1 MIPRT
6 LIVGDVHGCLEELE
20 ALVAK
25 AGLRSEDSL
34 VLVGDLVA
42 KGPDAAGV
50 VRYARERRAFS
61 VCGNHD
67 AHWLKARVDG
77 KGAALSDVDWAYLR
91 RAPDRL
97 RLDLRPMYQG
107 MQRPCVHVVHAGFVP
122 GVELD
127 AQDPFLMKNLRT
139 LHDGAGSSKAHGD
152 PWAAQ
157 WPGPELV
164 IFGHDAARGLQ
175 EHPHALGLD
184 TGCCY
189 GGQLTG
195 ALIEGPDLQLVSVQ
209 AKAVYKAIS

>member
-1 MIPRT
+1 MKRT

-20 ALVAK
+20 ALVNK
-25 AGLRSEDSL
+25 VGLRDEDTL

-42 KGPDAAGV
+42 KGPDSAGV

-67 AHWLKARVDG
+67 AHWLRARSDG
-77 KGAALSDVDWAYLR
+77 KGRSLCDADWAYLEQ
-91 RAPDRL
+91 APDFL
-97 RLDLRPMYQG
+97 RLDLNPLYEGVLR
-107 MQRPCVHVVHAGFVP
+107 RAVHVVHAGFVP
-122 GVELD
+122 GIELE
-127 AQDPFLMKNLRT
+127 AQDPHLMQNLRT
-139 LHDGAGSSKAHGD
+139 LHDGAGSSQRKGE
-152 PWAAQ
+152 PWAGQ

-175 EHPHALGLD
+175 RHAHALGLD

-189 GGQLTG
+189 GGDLTG
-195 ALIEGPDLQLVSVQ
+195 ALIEGESLQLVSVP